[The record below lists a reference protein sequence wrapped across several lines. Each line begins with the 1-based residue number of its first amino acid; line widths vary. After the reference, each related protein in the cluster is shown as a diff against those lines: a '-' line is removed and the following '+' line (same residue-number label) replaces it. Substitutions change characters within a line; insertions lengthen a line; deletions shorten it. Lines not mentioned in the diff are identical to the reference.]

1 MRENNEDW
9 MKQLDNVLLEI
20 VGLGKIFCTKP

>member
-20 VGLGKIFCTKP
+20 VGLGKIFYTKP